1 MAKAFILFHFLC
13 FVFVCWRCLRMLTP
27 TASWAG
33 SVFADANKCVDRVS
47 TLRPVVAC
55 LPCWFRFAQCLRRY
69 RDTKEAFPHLA
80 NAAKYSTTFF
90 VLIFSS
96 LHFTYKSKF
105 FLAFFSSILILR
117 EAKCENSFWRISQNG
132 FLWVQLKHIVFG
144 KRFNCQKE
152 LTAHVL
158 LYLFKKGFENYFVI
172 YLQCRR

>member
-13 FVFVCWRCLRMLTP
+13 FVFGCWRCLRMLTP
-27 TASWAG
+27 TAPWAG

-105 FLAFFSSILILR
+105 FLAFFSSILILT
-117 EAKCENSFWRISQNG
+117 EANAKTVFEEYLRTVFFG
-132 FLWVQLKHIVFG
+132 FSKSTLSLIKGLIV
-144 KRFNCQKE
+144 
-152 LTAHVL
+152 
-158 LYLFKKGFENYFVI
+158 
-172 YLQCRR
+172 RRN